1 MVRVHVLPVG
11 IRKNRSNP
19 GESWGKYEVDM
30 EDKIDRLF
38 LEKDCPFCGVIRA
51 ELDMKAA
58 AADDFKGLDGQEF
71 FVFSALSNEA
81 SKELLEKFGLAG
93 KNMPVLICH
102 DGEVRTDVQQIVAYL
117 RKHKMSATI

>member
-1 MVRVHVLPVG
+1 
-11 IRKNRSNP
+11 
-19 GESWGKYEVDM
+19 M
-30 EDKIDRLF
+30 EDKVDRLF

-58 AADDFKGLDGQEF
+58 QADDFRGLDGQEF

-93 KNMPVLICH
+93 KNMPVLVTY
-102 DGEVRTDVQQIVAYL
+102 DGEVRIDVQHIIAYL
-117 RKHKMSATI
+117 RKHKMSTTV